1 MTATYTFDIFSSID
15 GFGSYAPPGD
25 WGGYWGKQGPELLE
39 HRFAA
44 YGGEQRMVFGA
55 NTYRAFAEMLAASS
69 EGDDVRDRWVDR
81 MRSLPTYVVS
91 STLSD
96 PLDWPVATVVNGD
109 PVEIVARLKEESD
122 VPLRSHGSL
131 TLNRALMAAG
141 LVDRVQLT
149 LYPVISGQTGDEP
162 IFAGA
167 ADFDLKLL
175 GSRTFDS
182 DITELIYRPTLR
194 TWQA

>member
-109 PVEIVARLKEESD
+109 PVETVARLKEESD

-194 TWQA
+194 TWQT

>member
-39 HRFAA
+39 HRLAT
-44 YGGEQRMVFGA
+44 YDGEQRMVFGA
-55 NTYRAFAEMLAASS
+55 NTYRAFAQMLAASR
-69 EGDDVRDRWVDR
+69 EGDDVRDLWVDR

-91 STLSD
+91 STLED
-96 PLDWPVATVVNGD
+96 PLDWPDATVVSGD
-109 PVEIVARLKEESD
+109 PVETVARLKEESD

-131 TLNRALMAAG
+131 ILNRALMAAG

-149 LYPVISGQTGDEP
+149 LYPVIVGQTGDEP

-167 ADFDLKLL
+167 ADFDLELL
-175 GSRTFDS
+175 ESRTLDS
-182 DITELIYRPTLR
+182 HITELVYRPTLR
-194 TWQA
+194 TWGV